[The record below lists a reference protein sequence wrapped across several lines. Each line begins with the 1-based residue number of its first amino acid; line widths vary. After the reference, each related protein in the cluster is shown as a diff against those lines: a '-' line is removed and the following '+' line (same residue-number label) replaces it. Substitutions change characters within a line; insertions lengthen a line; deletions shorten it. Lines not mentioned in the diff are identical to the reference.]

1 MELYTNSRP
10 ILVSERVTSSY
21 NKMITDMT
29 IQNTNIF
36 RKLFDNII
44 YPNLGLCI
52 LILSILVFL
61 IWRYWNVRSKKEK
74 FQKNQIDVNIR
85 NPTYVSENTQYNPSI
100 QYFGGM
106 DHPQERI
113 ARPVFNPS
121 VPIDKQQSYVNYLP
135 DTIPVI
141 NDGQYV
147 NNVQE
152 MPYTSPPDN
161 LNSFQYTG
169 PCYRAGEN
177 GVSDDMYNGFVDYN
191 KQNLS
196 DYDDI
201 LGEKINVFPA
211 SL

>member
-1 MELYTNSRP
+1 MELYTNSHP

-29 IQNTNIF
+29 LQNTSIF
-36 RKLFDNII
+36 RKLYDDII

-52 LILSILVFL
+52 LIFLILVFL
-61 IWRYWNVRSKKEK
+61 IWRYWTVKSNKEK
-74 FQKNQIDVNIR
+74 FQKNHCVNIKD
-85 NPTYVSENTQYNPSI
+85 PIYVSENTQYNPSI

-113 ARPVFNPS
+113 ARPTFNPS
-121 VPIDKQQSYVNYLP
+121 IPINKQQSYVKYLP
-135 DTIPVI
+135 DTVPVI
-141 NDGQYV
+141 NNCSYI

-161 LNSFQYTG
+161 LNSYQYTG

-177 GVSDDMYNGFVDYN
+177 GVSDDMYNDFVEYN

-196 DYDDI
+196 DYDNIID
-201 LGEKINVFPA
+201 GRINLSSA